1 MDGNKNFFL
10 HVWWNNKVSV
20 NRIWYFAIL
29 MWDYSEL
36 LPSMFQLCKRC
47 PDAQPAE
54 QPACWGEILD
64 TLSWLSWWY
73 ISPYWNSWHIIFMR
87 WDISLLQSQTLLFK
101 VGFLSSH
108 HHTHHQSDLSD
119 HHLDHHQA
127 VGHQAPFTSL
137 CDHFWHQFCK
147 RKREYTI
154 AFVFHLQTLQLDTL
168 LLEPILARSLRPR
181 GFESREAKFYLS
193 GNPW

>member
-64 TLSWLSWWY
+64 TLSSWDE
-73 ISPYWNSWHIIFMR
+73 ISHSYKVKHFCSKWGSSVLIITLITSQTFLITIWITTRQWDTKLLLPVFVIIF
-87 WDISLLQSQTLLFK
+87 D
-101 VGFLSSH
+101 
-108 HHTHHQSDLSD
+108 
-119 HHLDHHQA
+119 
-127 VGHQAPFTSL
+127 TS
-137 CDHFWHQFCK
+137 FAT
-147 RKREYTI
+147 KREST
-154 AFVFHLQTLQLDTL
+154 Q
-168 LLEPILARSLRPR
+168 SLSFFIVKLYSSTPC
-181 GFESREAKFYLS
+181 SLNQS
-193 GNPW
+193 